1 MDDDNSSESGDDVI
15 PPVNIRDK
23 ESNINSVDHGFIKSG
38 KSTGDGVLHTHNKSF
53 RYYKRNSNNK
63 NDLVWYDC
71 ACRKTTGCKATACVE
86 ILYSEDEQGE
96 MIRTARLK
104 SVSTP
109 EVHGLFHEPE
119 RSAIIVKEIMTKT
132 REAVEADVNCKVGKL
147 SDCELW
153 LCTEA

>member
-1 MDDDNSSESGDDVI
+1 
-15 PPVNIRDK
+15 
-23 ESNINSVDHGFIKSG
+23 
-38 KSTGDGVLHTHNKSF
+38 
-53 RYYKRNSNNK
+53 
-63 NDLVWYDC
+63 
-71 ACRKTTGCKATACVE
+71 
-86 ILYSEDEQGE
+86 

-153 LCTEA
+153 LCTKA